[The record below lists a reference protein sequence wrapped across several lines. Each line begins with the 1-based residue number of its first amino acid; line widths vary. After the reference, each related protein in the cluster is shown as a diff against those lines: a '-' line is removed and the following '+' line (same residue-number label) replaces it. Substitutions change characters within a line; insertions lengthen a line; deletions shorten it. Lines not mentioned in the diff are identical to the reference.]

1 MLQEPLLEMYNTWL
15 VKRRLIL
22 SIFVLLILGLG
33 TTLIILY
40 GKGYRFTRGY
50 EGIEISGTGLLVAK
64 SKPDGAGVFINNHL
78 TAATDTTINLSPSE
92 YNIRIVKQGYFPWEK
107 KIRIQKEV
115 VSIADALLFSTT
127 PKLESITEIGV
138 ENPVLDPS
146 GAQIAFTVAS
156 DSARKNG
163 VYVLD
168 ISQKPI
174 ITLQS
179 ASSQIADNTIANFSK
194 SKLSWSPDGKQLLA
208 TISGEF
214 NEPTTYILDVKT
226 FNQNPKDVT
235 QTLYE
240 ISSIWQKQ
248 KTDKEKSQTF
258 GLNRILKNL
267 ISENFQIIS
276 WAQDQTKIL
285 YSASQSAVLPPI
297 ITPPLIGTNS
307 TKEERSIEKDQI
319 YVYDL
324 KEDKNFLIDIVRQLA
339 DQGPQSL
346 GWFPSLT
353 WFPDSKHLIFV
364 DNRKINIMDY
374 DGANKTVIYAGPF
387 IETYVFPWPDGSKL
401 VILTNLGNENITPN
415 LYTIGLK

>member
-1 MLQEPLLEMYNTWL
+1 M
-15 VKRRLIL
+15 KRRLIF
-22 SIFVLLILGLG
+22 SIFILLILGLS
-33 TTLIILY
+33 TTGVILY
-40 GKGYRFTRGY
+40 GKGYRFTRGD
-50 EGIEISGTGLLVAK
+50 EGIGISGTGLLVAK

-92 YNIRIVKQGYFPWEK
+92 YNIKIVKQGFSPWEK
-107 KIRIQKEV
+107 KIKIQKEV
-115 VSIADALLFSTT
+115 VYIADALLFSTT

-146 GAQIAFTVAS
+146 GTQIAFSVAS

-208 TISGEF
+208 TISAGI
-214 NEPTTYILDVKT
+214 NEPTTYLLDSKS

-235 QTLYE
+235 QTLAE

-258 GLNRILKNL
+258 GLDRILKNL
-267 ISENFQIIS
+267 ISENFKIIS
-276 WAQDQTKIL
+276 WSQDQTKIL
-285 YSASQSAVLPPI
+285 YSASQSAILAPI

-307 TKEERSIEKDQI
+307 TQEHRSIEKDSI

-324 KEDKNFLIDIVRQLA
+324 KEDKNFAIDIGNLKFEIGNS
-339 DQGPQSL
+339 QGSQSL
-346 GWFPSLT
+346 S

-364 DNRKINIMDY
+364 NNREIIIMEY
-374 DGANKTVIYAGPF
+374 DAANKTVIYAGPF
-387 IETYVFPWPDGSKL
+387 IDNYVFPWPDGSKL
-401 VILTNLGNENITPN
+401 VILTNLGNQNSPPN

>member
-1 MLQEPLLEMYNTWL
+1 M
-15 VKRRLIL
+15 KKRLIT

-33 TTLIILY
+33 TTLVILY
-40 GKGYRFTRGY
+40 GKGYRFTRGD

-78 TAATDTTINLSPSE
+78 TAATDTTINLSPGE
-92 YNIRIVKQGYFPWEK
+92 YSIKIVKQGYFPWEK
-107 KIRIQKEV
+107 KIKIQKEA

-146 GAQIAFTVAS
+146 GTEVAFAIAS

-174 ITLQS
+174 LTLQS
-179 ASSQIADNTIANFSK
+179 ASSQIADDTIATFSK

-214 NEPTTYILDVKT
+214 NEPTTYILDAKS
-226 FNQNPKDVT
+226 FNQYPKDVT
-235 QTLYE
+235 QTLAE
-240 ISSIWQKQ
+240 ISAIWQKQ

-258 GLNRILKNL
+258 GLNRMLKNL

-276 WAQDQTKIL
+276 WSQDQTKII
-285 YSASQSAVLPPI
+285 YSASQSAILPPI

-324 KEDKNFLIDIVRQLA
+324 KEDKNFKIMDSLA
-339 DQGPQSL
+339 TSNFSL
-346 GWFPSLT
+346 LTSNFPLT

-364 DNRKINIMDY
+364 DDRKINIMDY
-374 DGANKTVIYAGPF
+374 DGANKTVVYAGPF
-387 IETYVFPWPDGSKL
+387 IDNYVFPWPDGSKL
-401 VILTNLGNENITPN
+401 VILTNLGNENIPPN

>member
-1 MLQEPLLEMYNTWL
+1 

-33 TTLIILY
+33 TSLIILY
-40 GKGYRFTRGY
+40 GKGYRFTRGD

-78 TAATDTTINLSPSE
+78 TAATDSTINLTPAE
-92 YNIRIVKQGYFPWEK
+92 YSIKIVKQGYFPWEK
-107 KIRIQKEV
+107 KIKIQKEV

-146 GAQIAFTVAS
+146 GTQIAFTVAS

-208 TISGEF
+208 TISAGI
-214 NEPTTYILDVKT
+214 NEPTTYILDAKS

-235 QTLYE
+235 QTLAE

-258 GLNRILKNL
+258 GLDRILKNL
-267 ISENFQIIS
+267 ISENFKLIS
-276 WAQDQTKIL
+276 WSQDQTKIL
-285 YSASQSAVLPPI
+285 YSASQSAILPPI

-307 TKEERSIEKDQI
+307 TEEQRSIEKDSI

-324 KEDKNFLIDIVRQLA
+324 KEDKNFRILDSPPNSQLSTLSPRFGEA
-339 DQGPQSL
+339 GNSQLP
-346 GWFPSLT
+346 LT

-364 DNRKINIMDY
+364 NNREIIIMEY
-374 DGANKTVIYAGPF
+374 DGENKTVIYAGPF
-387 IETYVFPWPDGSKL
+387 IDNYVFPWPDGSRL
-401 VILTNLGNENITPN
+401 VILTNLGNQNIPPN

>member
-1 MLQEPLLEMYNTWL
+1 MLQEPLLEMYNIYL

-22 SIFVLLILGLG
+22 SILVLLILGLG
-33 TTLIILY
+33 TSLIILY

-50 EGIEISGTGLLVAK
+50 EGIEISGTGLLIAK

-92 YNIRIVKQGYFPWEK
+92 YNIKIVKQGYFPWEK
-107 KIRIQKEV
+107 KIKIQKEV

-127 PKLESITEIGV
+127 PKLEAITEIGV

-146 GAQIAFTVAS
+146 GTEVAFTVAS

-163 VYVLD
+163 VYVLNM
-168 ISQKPI
+168 SQKPI

-179 ASSQIADNTIANFSK
+179 ASSQIADNTIATFSK

-214 NEPTTYILDVKT
+214 NEPTTYILDAKS

-248 KTDKEKSQTF
+248 KTDKEKSQSF
-258 GLNRILKNL
+258 GLNVILKNL
-267 ISENFQIIS
+267 ISENFKIIS
-276 WAQDQTKIL
+276 WSQDQTKIL
-285 YSASQSAVLPPI
+285 YSASQSAILPPI
-297 ITPPLIGTNS
+297 ITPPLIGANS
-307 TKEERSIEKDQI
+307 TEEKRSIEKDRL
-319 YVYDL
+319 YVYDI
-324 KEDKNFLIDIVRQLA
+324 KEDKNFAIDIDIGYWKLEIGNS
-339 DQGPQSL
+339 QGSL
-346 GWFPSLT
+346 PLT
-353 WFPDSKHLIFV
+353 WFPDSKHLVFV
-364 DNRKINIMDY
+364 NNREITIMEY

-387 IETYVFPWPDGSKL
+387 IDNYVFPWPDASKL
-401 VILTNLGNENITPN
+401 VILTNLGNQNIPPN